1 MMWTAG
7 MGPGMWVFMA
17 LGTVGFWI
25 LVTMLVRTIFGGHS
39 GRAEASLDP
48 SPLHLLAD
56 RLARGEITVEEYEQ
70 RRRALTRGAAPDG
83 RPDASPMTPT
93 DPSALPVPD
102 PTKDRHRS
110 S

>member
-1 MMWTAG
+1 MGTSG
-7 MGPGMWVFMA
+7 MSSGMWLVMA
-17 LGTVGFWI
+17 AGTIGLWV
-25 LVTMLVRTIFGGHS
+25 LVTILVRTIFSGHS
-39 GRAEASLDP
+39 GRAEASLTL

-93 DPSALPVPD
+93 EPSAPPVPD
-102 PTKDRHRS
+102 PTQDRHRS